1 MFSKAKTRELFRRLS
16 EVIDPKPELEFTNA
30 FQLLVAVVLSAQ
42 TTDRAVNQCTR
53 AFFPTK
59 KTPRDVLDWGLAAL
73 EEATRSIGLYHNK
86 SRAIIG
92 LCKKIQRDFQGEVP
106 QTREELM
113 TLPGVGWKTAS
124 VVMNIAFDAP
134 TVAVDTHIFR
144 VANRTGLAPA
154 KTPEAVSRLLEAR
167 TPKESLK
174 NAHHY
179 LLLHGRYTC
188 TARNPKCD
196 LCVLA
201 DLCAARK
208 KSARPR

>member
-16 EVIDPKPELEFTNA
+16 EVIDPKPELEFANA

-53 AFFPTK
+53 RFFPER
-59 KTPRDVLDWGLAAL
+59 KTPQDFLDWGLPAL
-73 EEATRSIGLYHNK
+73 EEATKTLGLYHNK

-92 LCKKIQRDFQGEVP
+92 LCEKIQRDFQGEVP
-106 QTREELM
+106 RTREELM

-154 KTPEAVSRLLEAR
+154 KTPEAVSRILEAK
-167 TPKESLK
+167 TPKEYLK

-188 TARNPKCD
+188 TARNPKCEK
-196 LCVLA
+196 CA
-201 DLCAARK
+201 INALCAFRANG
-208 KSARPR
+208 

>member
-16 EVIDPKPELEFTNA
+16 EVINPKPELEFTNA

-42 TTDRAVNQCTR
+42 ATDRSVNQCTR

-59 KTPRDVLDWGLAAL
+59 KTPQDILNWGHAAL
-73 EEATRSIGLYHNK
+73 EEATKSIGLYHNK

-92 LCKKIQRDFQGEVP
+92 LCEKILRDFQGEVP
-106 QTREELM
+106 HTREELM

-124 VVMNIAFDAP
+124 VVMNIAFGAP

-154 KTPEAVSRLLEAR
+154 KTAEAVSRLLEAR
-167 TPKESLK
+167 TPKEYLK

-196 LCVLA
+196 VCALA
-201 DLCAARK
+201 DLCASRSK
-208 KSARPR
+208 